1 LNDIKE
7 LMAVGVGF
15 WRVVP
20 TMPIFFCR
28 ELGCDAVMYLRYT
41 TRKKDGKVH
50 RYWRLVRSVRVGR
63 RVIQQTVAQLG
74 ELDEQGRLAA
84 RELARRL
91 IGSPEQARL
100 FDDGCRDTAVAV
112 RLKGVRL
119 ERSRQFGDVYLAL
132 ALWRGTGLAELC
144 KDLLPSGKEQVPWE
158 KMAAVLVAAR
168 LCEPSSELHIA
179 EDWFRRTALG
189 DLLQLDAAQ
198 VNKDRLYRALDLL
211 LEHKAELEAHLSRR
225 CGELFAID
233 NEVLLYDVTS
243 TYFEGQAEANPLA
256 RRGYSRD
263 HRSDCKQV
271 CIALVVTFDGFPLGY
286 EVFAGNTHDSTTVQT
301 IVATMESRHGV
312 VGRVWISDRGMAS
325 AANLAWLRQT
335 GRRYIIG
342 TPKVE
347 LRKFAAELA
356 TQSGWREIR
365 DGIEVKLARWPDS
378 DETAIL
384 CRSADRRS
392 KEQAMHDKFS
402 QRIEAALTSLARRI
416 ERSTR
421 KLEAAKVN
429 RQIGRILQRNQRS
442 AARFQV
448 TLQAA
453 ACPAGFRLQ
462 VDHAAAFD
470 DWAALSEGA
479 YLLRSNIVGWSDEQL
494 WKAYIQLT
502 QAEAAFR
509 VHKDQL
515 GIRPI
520 WHQRE
525 DRVLAH
531 ILVCFLAFVMWKTL
545 EMWQQRAGL
554 GNSPRTVLDE
564 LAHIQSHDVVLPTA
578 THGDIRLR
586 CITQPDQA
594 QAALLDR
601 LGIVLPKRMRSDQSE
616 LAVSLVA

>member
-1 LNDIKE
+1 
-7 LMAVGVGF
+7 
-15 WRVVP
+15 
-20 TMPIFFCR
+20 
-28 ELGCDAVMYLRYT
+28 MYLRYT
-41 TRKKDGKVH
+41 TRRKDGKVH

-74 ELDEQGRLAA
+74 ELDARGRLQA
-84 RELARRL
+84 RALARHL
-91 IGSPEQARL
+91 IGTPEQAGL
-100 FDDGCRDTAVAV
+100 FDDGQQHVTVPV
-112 RLKGVRL
+112 RLKGVRV

-132 ALWRGTGLAELC
+132 ALWRGTGLADLC
-144 KDLLPSGKEQVPWE
+144 EPLLPLGKEAVPWA

-179 EDWFRRTALG
+179 EDGYRRTALG
-189 DLLQLDAAQ
+189 DLLQLDADL
-198 VNKDRLYRALDLL
+198 VNKDRLYRALDLV

-225 CGELFAID
+225 SGELFAVD

-243 TYFEGQAEANPLA
+243 TYFEGEAEGNALA
-256 RRGYSRD
+256 QRGYSRD
-263 HRSDCKQV
+263 HRGDCKQV

-286 EVFAGNTHDSTTVQT
+286 EVFAGNTHDSRTVQT
-301 IVATMESRHGV
+301 IVDTMEARHGV
-312 VGRVWISDRGMAS
+312 VGRVWIADRGMAS

-342 TPKVE
+342 APKAD

-356 TQSGWREIR
+356 TASGWHEIR
-365 DGIEVKLARWPDS
+365 DGIAVKLARWPDTG
-378 DETAIL
+378 ETAIL

-402 QRIEAALTSLARRI
+402 RRIDAALARLGARI
-416 ERSTR
+416 DSSTQR
-421 KLEAAKVN
+421 LDAAQVN

-442 AARFQV
+442 AARFQI
-448 TLQAA
+448 TLQVAD
-453 ACPAGFRLQ
+453 CPAGFRLL
-462 VDHAAAFD
+462 VDHNGAFD
-470 DWAALSEGA
+470 EWAALSEGA
-479 YLLRSNIVGWSDEQL
+479 YVLRTNIADWSDERL

-509 VHKDQL
+509 IHKDQL
-515 GIRPI
+515 RVRPI

-531 ILVCFLAFVMWKTL
+531 ILVCFLAFVLWKSL

-554 GNSPRTVLDE
+554 GNSPRTVLEE
-564 LAHIQSHDVVLPTA
+564 LARIQSHDVILPTP

-586 CITQPDQA
+586 CIAQPDDA
-594 QAALLDR
+594 QALLLDR
-601 LGIVLPKRMRSDQSE
+601 LGIVLPRRMRADDLE
-616 LAVSLVA
+616 LPIALSA